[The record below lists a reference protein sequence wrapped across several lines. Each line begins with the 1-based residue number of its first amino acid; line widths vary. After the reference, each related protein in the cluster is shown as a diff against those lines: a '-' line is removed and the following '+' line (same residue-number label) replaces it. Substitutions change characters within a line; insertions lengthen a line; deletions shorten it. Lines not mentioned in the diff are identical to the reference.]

1 MMDAHSERGMG
12 FLWSARKVDF
22 AVYLL
27 FFENFSI
34 L

>member
-12 FLWSARKVDF
+12 FLWSARMVDF
-22 AVYLL
+22 ALYL